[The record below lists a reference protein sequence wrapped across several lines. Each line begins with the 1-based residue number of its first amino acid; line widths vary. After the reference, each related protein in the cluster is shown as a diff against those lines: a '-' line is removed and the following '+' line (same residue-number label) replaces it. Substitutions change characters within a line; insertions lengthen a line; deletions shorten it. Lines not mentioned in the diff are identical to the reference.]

1 MQSSNAV
8 TNFQSMTA
16 SHNVNSVLSLISFDY
31 STPVFPQSNTNT
43 KQNACKMFLAVLLII
58 GKKSQNNL
66 IPSIDEEIQCGYL
79 H

>member
-16 SHNVNSVLSLISFDY
+16 SYNVNSVLSLISFDY
-31 STPVFPQSNTNT
+31 STPVFPQSNQSNTNT

-58 GKKSQNNL
+58 GEKKISKQSNT
-66 IPSIDEEIQCGYL
+66 Q
-79 H
+79 HR

>member
-16 SHNVNSVLSLISFDY
+16 SYNVNSVLSLISFDY
-31 STPVFPQSNTNT
+31 STPVFPQSNQSNTNA

-58 GKKSQNNL
+58 GEKISKQSNTQ
-66 IPSIDEEIQCGYL
+66 
-79 H
+79 HR